1 MTRTNKSGTEHR
13 YGPTLS
19 TERTANAVREFE
31 EILSLTSLGDRSL
44 SWFWLLIAYG
54 RLLQAVSW
62 LGEAVTKL
70 TRHVSEGECSADR
83 IRGWPVLEQAGCVAQ
98 ETRAASPIQKL
109 APTSTPSFL
118 CCAPRCPNR
127 GHPREVTGTTT
138 NAKRSLSHVDNER
151 SQIARPGFEPGLN
164 DSESFVLPLHHQAIF
179 SVGRE
184 YRRVT
189 HDCQESPCGRRFMQH
204 AVWVARTD
212 DGSE

>member
-1 MTRTNKSGTEHR
+1 M
-13 YGPTLS
+13 
-19 TERTANAVREFE
+19 
-31 EILSLTSLGDRSL
+31 GDRSL

-83 IRGWPVLEQAGCVAQ
+83 IRRWPVLEQAGCAAQ
-98 ETRAASPIQKL
+98 ETRAACPIQKL
-109 APTSTPSFL
+109 APTSARHQLRAS
-118 CCAPRCPNR
+118 CAAHPGCPNR

-164 DSESFVLPLHHQAIF
+164 DSESFVLPLHHQAVF
-179 SVGRE
+179 SG
-184 YRRVT
+184 
-189 HDCQESPCGRRFMQH
+189 G
-204 AVWVARTD
+204 A
-212 DGSE
+212 GI